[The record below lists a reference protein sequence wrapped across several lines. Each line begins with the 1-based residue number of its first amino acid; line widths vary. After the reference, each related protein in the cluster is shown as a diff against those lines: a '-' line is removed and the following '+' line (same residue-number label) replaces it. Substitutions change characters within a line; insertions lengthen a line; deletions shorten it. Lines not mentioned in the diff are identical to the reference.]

1 MCRQQIP
8 NPAAVLCLASEG
20 WRWAP
25 CPTGNRVRIG
35 GGMRTQLSGG
45 KPTSGGL
52 LPAPRPAAVPGLPCR
67 GGVRRR
73 EPGSS
78 LGHVQGPSLPVGGRT
93 GAPVNDHPVT
103 SGLQGAKSLGARGQC
118 RPLQR
123 GFHRG
128 LPGSRGG
135 NWGAWCSRAV
145 GDRSGVGSASPQ
157 RCSPHLSPFPSPSM
171 FQTLYSYFW
180 WERLWLPANLTWAD
194 LEDRDGRV
202 YAKASDLY
210 ITLPL
215 AFLFLVVRHL
225 FET

>member
-1 MCRQQIP
+1 MGSVP
-8 NPAAVLCLASEG
+8 PF
-20 WRWAP
+20 
-25 CPTGNRVRIG
+25 PTGNRVWIS
-35 GGMRTQLSGG
+35 GGMRARLSGE
-45 KPTSGGL
+45 KPKSGASPCSRSCCG
-52 LPAPRPAAVPGLPCR
+52 AEVAVA
-67 GGVRRR
+67 VRRR

-78 LGHVQGPSLPVGGRT
+78 LGLVAGAELAVGSRT
-93 GAPVNDHPVT
+93 GAPVNDHPLT
-103 SGLQGAKSLGARGQC
+103 SGLQGAKSLGARAQL
-118 RPLQR
+118 RR

-135 NWGAWCSRAV
+135 NWGARWGRGGISLLL
-145 GDRSGVGSASPQ
+145 GDAPLTSP
-157 RCSPHLSPFPSPSM
+157 LFPPPSM

-215 AFLFLVVRHL
+215 AFLFLIVRHL